1 MYWDTLIVLS
11 MYLSLQVILGILTL
25 IFTDQPGSRK
35 TDVGTRGGNNVIPTH
50 SRCTEPPVGEVSL
63 RYLQ

>member
-1 MYWDTLIVLS
+1 MYWNTLIVQGI
-11 MYLSLQVILGILTL
+11 YLSLQLIMGILTL

-50 SRCTEPPVGEVSL
+50 RGDL
-63 RYLQ
+63 

>member
-11 MYLSLQVILGILTL
+11 IYLSLQVVLGMLIL
-25 IFTDQPGSRK
+25 IFTGQPRSRK

-50 SRCTEPPVGEVSL
+50 
-63 RYLQ
+63 